1 MLKTATSYSAR
12 QSVSNQQD
20 GSSSKPASDSDVVVE
35 RDSTASRDSG
45 RRGDDVAEKDNTAGR
60 DSYIYHYNWSTI
72 GGGGVVAGRKST
84 VGGPDNFPDS
94 SFSATPAPRF
104 SMTSQRPQ
112 QSMQNSAFEEK
123 TKFSERTSRS
133 FVSKSQKQVSQ
144 PKALAFSALSV
155 ESSSVRT
162 NSPSKSPRFTTEE
175 IIADLEAAERDLLL
189 QQQLRD
195 TQEKLAYAQEQL
207 DNAQHGH
214 EIARHV
220 HAIVNPHGH
229 YDGEDDDF
237 DEYVDEDGHFYG
249 HDNRAS
255 GADLD
260 ADSEADQHG
269 TSPNEYHCG
278 RMEVMY

>member
-1 MLKTATSYSAR
+1 VA
-12 QSVSNQQD
+12 
-20 GSSSKPASDSDVVVE
+20 E

-60 DSYIYHYNWSTI
+60 DSSYIYHYNWSTI

-104 SMTSQRPQ
+104 SMASQRPQ

-133 FVSKSQKQVSQ
+133 FVRKSQKQVSQ
-144 PKALAFSALSV
+144 PTTLAFSARSV
-155 ESSSVRT
+155 ESSSVKT
-162 NSPSKSPRFTTEE
+162 NSPSQNPRFTTEE
-175 IIADLEAAERDLLL
+175 IIADLEGAEQDLQV

-220 HAIVNPHGH
+220 HAIVNQHGH

-249 HDNRAS
+249 HANRAS

-260 ADSEADQHG
+260 ADSEAYHHG

>member
-1 MLKTATSYSAR
+1 
-12 QSVSNQQD
+12 
-20 GSSSKPASDSDVVVE
+20 
-35 RDSTASRDSG
+35 
-45 RRGDDVAEKDNTAGR
+45 
-60 DSYIYHYNWSTI
+60 
-72 GGGGVVAGRKST
+72 
-84 VGGPDNFPDS
+84 
-94 SFSATPAPRF
+94 
-104 SMTSQRPQ
+104 
-112 QSMQNSAFEEK
+112 
-123 TKFSERTSRS
+123 
-133 FVSKSQKQVSQ
+133 
-144 PKALAFSALSV
+144 
-155 ESSSVRT
+155 VRT

-195 TQEKLAYAQEQL
+195 TQEKLAYVQEQL
-207 DNAQHGH
+207 GNARHGH

-220 HAIVNPHGH
+220 HALVNQHGH

-260 ADSEADQHG
+260 ADSEAYPHG
-269 TSPNEYHCG
+269 TSPEEYHCG

>member
-1 MLKTATSYSAR
+1 
-12 QSVSNQQD
+12 
-20 GSSSKPASDSDVVVE
+20 
-35 RDSTASRDSG
+35 
-45 RRGDDVAEKDNTAGR
+45 
-60 DSYIYHYNWSTI
+60 
-72 GGGGVVAGRKST
+72 
-84 VGGPDNFPDS
+84 
-94 SFSATPAPRF
+94 
-104 SMTSQRPQ
+104 MTSQRPQ

-133 FVSKSQKQVSQ
+133 FVRKSQKQVSQ
-144 PKALAFSALSV
+144 PTTLAFSARSV
-155 ESSSVRT
+155 ESSSVKT
-162 NSPSKSPRFTTEE
+162 NSPSQNDPRFTTEE
-175 IIADLEAAERDLLL
+175 IIADLEGAEQDLRVK
-189 QQQLRD
+189 QQLRD

-220 HAIVNPHGH
+220 HAIVNQHGH

-269 TSPNEYHCG
+269 ASPNEYHCG